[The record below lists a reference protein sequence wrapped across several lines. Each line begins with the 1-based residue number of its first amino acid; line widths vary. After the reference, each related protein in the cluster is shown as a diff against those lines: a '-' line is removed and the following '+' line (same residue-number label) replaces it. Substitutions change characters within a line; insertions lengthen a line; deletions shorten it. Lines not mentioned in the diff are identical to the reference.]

1 MTTAAIDRTKWADF
15 DDLRRRLSFLLPLL
29 GLLAVQFFFFPAPLG
44 IVVNGALFG
53 GRIALIA
60 LGIALIYRANRI
72 VNFAQG
78 DLGAVPATLGVMLV
92 VSWGWSYWL
101 GLVIVLAGALVLGG
115 LVEMLIIRRFFN
127 SPRLLLTVATIGISQ
142 ILAGAALF
150 LPRAFGNT
158 SFGTQLPQPFSAT
171 FT

>member
-15 DDLRRRLSFLLPLL
+15 DDLRRRFSFLLPLL
-29 GLLAVQFFFFPAPLG
+29 GLVVIQRFFFPAPLG

-78 DLGAVPATLGVMLV
+78 DLGAVPATLAVMLV
-92 VSWGWSYWL
+92 VAWNWNYWI
-101 GLVIVLAGALVLGG
+101 GLIAGLAAALVLGV
-115 LVEMLIIRRFFN
+115 LVETLIIRRFF
-127 SPRLLLTVATIGISQ
+127 SAPRLVLT
-142 ILAGAALF
+142 
-150 LPRAFGNT
+150 
-158 SFGTQLPQPFSAT
+158 
-171 FT
+171 